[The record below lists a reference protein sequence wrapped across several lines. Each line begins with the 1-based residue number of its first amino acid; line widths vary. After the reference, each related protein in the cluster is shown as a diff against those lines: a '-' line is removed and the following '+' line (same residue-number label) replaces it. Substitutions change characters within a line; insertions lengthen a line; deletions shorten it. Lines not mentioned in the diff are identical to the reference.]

1 MSVPT
6 QNMSCFI
13 KSNLR
18 GPSRDCY
25 KVSRSSRE
33 QRRCPMQQK
42 SPATSKEILEKTSR
56 RIFQDWFELS
66 LETMYP
72 FLPPE
77 LLLWAQRGKSQS
89 TTVLLASK
97 RCGNGRKMD
106 QPRQTGQS
114 AVLWTPS
121 KACTPRCSH
130 SRPLHSR
137 AKLTLHKK
145 GISKTNVQWTNP
157 WVLWA
162 QAALAALTCLIASTQ
177 GISVHLICR
186 STHCSKIPADD

>member
-6 QNMSCFI
+6 QNMSCFT
-13 KSNLR
+13 KSYLR
-18 GPSRDCY
+18 GPSRDCC

-33 QRRCPMQQK
+33 QKRCPMQQK

-56 RIFQDWFELS
+56 RIFRDWFQLS
-66 LETMYP
+66 LETMCL

-97 RCGNGRKMD
+97 RCGNGQRMR

-114 AVLWTPS
+114 AVFS
-121 KACTPRCSH
+121 ASSEACTLPCSH
-130 SRPLHSR
+130 NRPLHSC
-137 AKLTLHKK
+137 AKLTLCKQ
-145 GISKTNVQWTNP
+145 GIPKTNVQWTNP
-157 WVLWA
+157 WALWA
-162 QAALAALTCLIASTQ
+162 QAALAALICFAASTQ

-186 STHCSKIPADD
+186 STHSSKIPADD